1 MTSSDWLRHPDT
13 NSKILFFL
21 YFLRSKVWEYNP
33 KFLAIILPSR
43 QESLTKNVFTLC
55 NVERH
60 DVICVLGWSCIGSQY
75 SPRIK
80 LCKPLN
86 FHFDKK
92 KKESVWWL
100 CGFWVKKE
108 AISRPPTFDGVLFV
122 TDYSEF
128 LLHLLELWGPLSE
141 HHMPGLW
148 RREGLPPPSYSR
160 WTQSASPH
168 LPESAC
174 MVDTHGERVS
184 SVLAAPPLLIFLS
197 KCGSV

>member
-21 YFLRSKVWEYNP
+21 YFLRSEVWEYNP

-43 QESLTKNVFTLC
+43 QESLTKNVSTLC

-86 FHFDKK
+86 FHFDTKK
-92 KKESVWWL
+92 KKVFGDSMDSESRRKLSLGLQLPMECYLWL
-100 CGFWVKKE
+100 IILNSFSIFWSSGDLSLNIMCLASEEGRVPHHHLTL
-108 AISRPPTFDGVLFV
+108 AGLSQRPPT
-122 TDYSEF
+122 SQ
-128 LLHLLELWGPLSE
+128 
-141 HHMPGLW
+141 
-148 RREGLPPPSYSR
+148 SR
-160 WTQSASPH
+160 HVWLILMGRGSHQCWQH
-168 LPESAC
+168 LPS
-174 MVDTHGERVS
+174 
-184 SVLAAPPLLIFLS
+184 
-197 KCGSV
+197 